1 MNYLYP
7 IIRWIIFIPASILG
21 GWAFHSILIFM
32 NQHKLVLMFF
42 SVDISGNVL
51 IVFSCAFLSGML
63 TIWIGAYLAP
73 YFRKQVVIGYLIV
86 TALGVLSMIFLG
98 TFTKY
103 SVMEN
108 FRYTAYVMGIFLM
121 GWVLYNIQI
130 DKAKENP
137 ID

>member
-1 MNYLYP
+1 
-7 IIRWIIFIPASILG
+7 
-21 GWAFHSILIFM
+21 M
-32 NQHKLVLMFF
+32 NQHKFVLFF
-42 SVDISGNVL
+42 PVDISGNVI
-51 IVFSCAFLSGML
+51 IVFSCAFLSGMV

>member
-1 MNYLYP
+1 M
-7 IIRWIIFIPASILG
+7 
-21 GWAFHSILIFM
+21 
-32 NQHKLVLMFF
+32 V
-42 SVDISGNVL
+42 
-51 IVFSCAFLSGML
+51 

-121 GWVLYNIQI
+121 GWVLYNNEIS
-130 DKAKENP
+130 KAKENS